1 MSFRVLLLLSGLAA
15 IACNGPVGLMSGGK
29 LDGELRPPPASWVS
43 VGESGQMQLETRPAQ
58 PYSVNVNYTIVD
70 GNLYVNAGN
79 TETEWAENIAANPL
93 VRLRIDGTLYDLR
106 AERVTDAVEIASF
119 GKVWARQSMFLRDP
133 VQFEEVW
140 LYRMAPR

>member
-1 MSFRVLLLLSGLAA
+1 MSFRVLLLLSGLTVV
-15 IACNGPVGLMSGGK
+15 ACNGPVGLMSGGK
-29 LDGELRPPPASWVS
+29 LDGELQPPPTSWAS

-58 PYSVNVNYTIVD
+58 PYSANVNYTIFD
-70 GNLYVNAGN
+70 EKLYVNAGN
-79 TETEWAENIAANPL
+79 TETKWAENIAANPL
-93 VRLRIDGTLYDLR
+93 VRLRIDGALYELR

-133 VQFEEVW
+133 AQFEEVW

>member
-1 MSFRVLLLLSGLAA
+1 MFAGTTSGIPVTGIGNLADA
-15 IACNGPVGLMSGGK
+15 FTPSTSWAS
-29 LDGELRPPPASWVS
+29 LD
-43 VGESGQMQLETRPAQ
+43 ESGQRQLETEPAQ

-79 TETEWAENIAANPL
+79 TETKWAENITANPL
-93 VRLRIDGTLYDLR
+93 IRLRIDGTLYDLR
-106 AERVTDAVEIASF
+106 AERVTNAVEIVSF

-133 VQFEEVW
+133 AHFEEVW